1 MIIMSMR
8 REQVFQL
15 FRNET
20 NMVMPMLL
28 INDISHNTFV
38 HISNKIKGKIQGR
51 VEEQQLKE
59 CSQVLRSKIATKI
72 VEPVMVKYQK

>member
-1 MIIMSMR
+1 MSVR

-28 INDISHNTFV
+28 IDDISHNTFV
-38 HISNKIKGKIQGR
+38 HNTTNIKGKIQGR

-72 VEPVMVKYQK
+72 VEPMMVKYQI

>member
-1 MIIMSMR
+1 MR

-28 INDISHNTFV
+28 IDDISHNTFV
-38 HISNKIKGKIQGR
+38 HNTSNIKGKIQGR

-59 CSQVLRSKIATKI
+59 CSQVLRSKIATKNVVSMI
-72 VEPVMVKYQK
+72 VKYQK